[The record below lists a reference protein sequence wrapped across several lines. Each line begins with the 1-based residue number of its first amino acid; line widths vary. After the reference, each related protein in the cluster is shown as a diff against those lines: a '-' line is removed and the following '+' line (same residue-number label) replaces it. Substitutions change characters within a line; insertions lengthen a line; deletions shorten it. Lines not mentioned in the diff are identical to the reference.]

1 MLSLLTWRML
11 HWPHLALRVIDKD
24 LCATLLRER
33 SDMPNG
39 RDHPLRRAIPP
50 NHLPV
55 RHSSAEHCRP
65 SHPHTASGPQ
75 HRKQGYPESASL
87 SGDLLVEA
95 DAVVAGQA
103 GRTAAADPRDPFDA
117 DSVPDLDVREVGS
130 RTQLDDFAYTL
141 VPADLTRLRGEW
153 EALPRVGHDAEVGVA
168 DAGVYKDLARP
179 WLGHVEVDELC
190 RDLARLIVDRGL
202 VLLR

>member
-1 MLSLLTWRML
+1 MAETTPCAEQY
-11 HWPHLALRVIDKD
+11 HPITC
-24 LCATLLRER
+24 LCATLPQ
-33 SDMPNG
+33 STVD
-39 RDHPLRRAIPP
+39 
-50 NHLPV
+50 
-55 RHSSAEHCRP
+55 RHTR
-65 SHPHTASGPQ
+65 TQ
-75 HRKQGYPESASL
+75 HRGRSIGSKAIRNRRHVVRRSSNILLERAGGVV